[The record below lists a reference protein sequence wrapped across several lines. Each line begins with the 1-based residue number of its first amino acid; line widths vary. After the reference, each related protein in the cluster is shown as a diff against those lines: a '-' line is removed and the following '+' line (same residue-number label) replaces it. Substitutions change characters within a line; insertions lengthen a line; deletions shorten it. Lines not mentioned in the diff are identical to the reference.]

1 MHHAT
6 DRQWEKL
13 TVPPERVLDRIETGM
28 SIFLSTG
35 VAEPRTLVKHLM
47 QTEAANLEDLE
58 LIQVISLS
66 DAISL
71 DELSAHKYRLKTFFS
86 GWVAS
91 EAITAG
97 RVDLIPSRFSEI
109 PRLIASGK
117 IPIDVAFVQI
127 TPPNEAGYSSLGV
140 AVDVARYAMEKASL
154 IVGEINPRVPITFG
168 DTFVPISDFD
178 LLVTSTE
185 EPIYFNRWPMEDVF
199 DRIAANVASEIEDG
213 NCIGFSIGPLFEALG
228 NHLTH
233 KRNLGVHSPFF
244 TDALMDLV
252 KSGAV
257 TNRNKEMFRG
267 KSVTSYGLGTPEL
280 MAWLNR
286 NPLIEFQSVDKV
298 FSPQAIGRNA
308 GFVCVLSARKVDL
321 SGRIALHV
329 GKGSV
334 AAAPEN
340 AVDFV
345 NGAELSQGGRTV
357 FALPSRNLKGEPNV
371 RISVEEF
378 PNEFSFREAV
388 DMVVTEYGVAYLK
401 GRTVRERA
409 QALIDIAH
417 PDDRPGLVEQAKERK
432 ILYPDQIYLLESAH
446 LYPEGIATKQ
456 TFKGGVEVRFRAIKP
471 SDEEEMRR
479 LFYRFSDEAVY
490 YRYFSPIKAMPHSK
504 MQEYVN
510 VDFSQALS
518 IVGLVSNTGEG
529 HIIAEARFVRERH
542 RPYAEVAFIVDE
554 EYQGMGIA
562 TYLLKRL
569 TQLARKRG
577 IKGFTADVL
586 ATNKG
591 MMKVFEKSGLPIKAT
606 MEYGIYNLTIP
617 FEAEGHHSG
626 GKVSPGEDK

>member
-6 DRQWEKL
+6 DREWEKL
-13 TVPPERVLDRIETGM
+13 TVPPARVLERIEAGM
-28 SIFLSTG
+28 SIFLGTG
-35 VAEPRTLVKHLM
+35 VAEPKTLVKHLM
-47 QTEAANLEDLE
+47 ATEAPNLEDLE

-66 DAISL
+66 EAISL
-71 DELSAHKYRLKTFFS
+71 DELTEQKYRLKTFFS

-109 PRLIASGK
+109 PRLIESGQ
-117 IPIDVAFVQI
+117 IPIDVAFVQV
-127 TPPNEAGYSSLGV
+127 TPPNEAGYCSLGV
-140 AVDVARYAMEKASL
+140 AVDVARQAMEKASL
-154 IVGEINPRVPITFG
+154 LVGEINPQVPITFG

-178 LLVTSTE
+178 LLVASTE
-185 EPIYFNRWPMEDVF
+185 APIYFNRWPMHDVF

-213 NCIGFSIGPLFEALG
+213 SCISFSIGPLFEALSS
-228 NHLTH
+228 HLVH

-257 TNRNKEMFRG
+257 TNRNKDIFRG

-280 MAWLNR
+280 MSWLNR

-298 FSPQAIGRNA
+298 FSPNQIGRNP
-308 GFVCVLSARKVDL
+308 GFFCVLPARKVDL
-321 SGRIALHV
+321 SSRIALHV
-329 GKGSV
+329 GKGNV
-334 AAAPEN
+334 AAGPEN

-345 NGAELSQGGRTV
+345 NGAELSRGGRAV
-357 FALPSRNLKGEPNV
+357 FALPSRNLEGEPNI

-378 PNEFSFREAV
+378 PNQFSLRESI

-417 PDDRPGLVEQAKERK
+417 PDDRPDLVEKAKEQR
-432 ILYPDQIYLLESAH
+432 ILYQDQIFLPESAH
-446 LYPEGIATKQ
+446 LYPDEVATKQ
-456 TFKGGVEVRFRAIKP
+456 VFKGNVEVRFRAIKP

-490 YRYFSPIKAMPHSK
+490 YRYFSPIKAMPHAK

-510 VDFSQALS
+510 VDFTQCLP
-518 IVGLVSNTGEG
+518 IVGLVGNTGEG
-529 HIIAEARFVRERH
+529 HIIAEARFIRERH
-542 RPYAEVAFIVDE
+542 RPYAEAAFIVDE
-554 EYQGMGIA
+554 DYQGLGIA
-562 TYLLKRL
+562 TYLFKRL
-569 TQLARKRG
+569 IQLAKKRG

-591 MMKVFEKSGLPIKAT
+591 MMKVFEKGGLPIKAKL
-606 MEYGIYNLTIP
+606 EYGAYRLTIP
-617 FEAEGHHSG
+617 FAPEDSYEAEAP
-626 GKVSPGEDK
+626 SPR

>member
-1 MHHAT
+1 MHHAE

-13 TVPPERVLDRIETGM
+13 TVEPERVLERIEAGM

-35 VAEPRTLVKHLM
+35 VAEPRTVVKHM
-47 QTEAANLEDLE
+47 METESANLEDLE

-71 DELSAHKYRLKTFFS
+71 DELTAQKYRLKTFFS

-109 PRLIASGK
+109 PRLIASGQ
-117 IPIDVAFVQI
+117 IPIDVAVVQI
-127 TPPNEAGYSSLGV
+127 TPPNEAGYCSLGV

-154 IVGEINPRVPITFG
+154 VVGEINPQVPITFG
-168 DTFVPISDFD
+168 DTFVPVADFD
-178 LLVTSTE
+178 LLVSATE
-185 EPIYFNRWPMEDVF
+185 QPIYFNRWPMHDVF
-199 DRIAANVASEIEDG
+199 DRIAANVAAEIEDG
-213 NCIGFSIGPLFEALG
+213 SCIAFSIGPLFEALS
-228 NHLTH
+228 NHLVH

-252 KSGAV
+252 RSGAV
-257 TNRNKEMFRG
+257 TNRNKDVFRG
-267 KSVTSYGLGTPEL
+267 KSVTSYGLGTPDL
-280 MAWLNR
+280 MCWLNR
-286 NPLIEFQSVDKV
+286 NPLIEFQSIDKV
-298 FSPQAIGRNA
+298 FSPNQIGRNP
-308 GFVCVLSARKVDL
+308 GFVCILPARKADL
-321 SGRIALHV
+321 SGRISLHV
-329 GKGSV
+329 GKGNV
-334 AAAPEN
+334 AAGPEN

-345 NGAELSQGGRTV
+345 NGAELSRGGRAV
-357 FALPSRNLKGEPNV
+357 FALPSRNLKGEPNI
-371 RISVEEF
+371 RLSVEEY
-378 PNEFSFREAV
+378 PNEFSLREAI

-409 QALIDIAH
+409 QALIDVAH
-417 PDDRPGLVEQAKERK
+417 PYDRPGLVEQAKEKR
-432 ILYPDQIYLLESAH
+432 ILYPDQIYLVESAH
-446 LYPEGIATKQ
+446 LYPEEIATKH

-490 YRYFSPIKAMPHSK
+490 YRYFSPIKAMPHAK

-510 VDFSQALS
+510 VDFSQTLP
-518 IVGLVSNTGEG
+518 IVGLVSNSGEG

-554 EYQGMGIA
+554 EYQGLGIA

-569 TQLARKRG
+569 VQLAKKQG

-586 ATNKG
+586 STNKG
-591 MMKVFEKSGLPIKAT
+591 MMKVFEKSGLPIKAK
-606 MEYGIYNLTIP
+606 MEYGIYNLTID
-617 FEAEGHHSG
+617 FEGSHTGEGPPLAEG
-626 GKVSPGEDK
+626 D